1 MSLNLVLD
9 LDQGT
14 SKLLDSVWHC
24 LVGFNGP
31 VHNFPE
37 NLHIWEARGPIP
49 GVSAFIIQ
57 EHPGQTLRIP
67 GLAPA
72 WSLTLD
78 MWISSWYQTCR
89 SVSLFHMWTCCHHS
103 VRPPSFG
110 GIWEKS
116 VMRIKRRALVC
127 GYNLQNH
134 SHLGVAFPLLPHS
147 LAPKQVKLVDHGLCF
162 QESLKL
168 NWLFYSEIIKCSPNF
183 FEQCILIKL
192 SALVMRK

>member
-24 LVGFNGP
+24 LVGFDGP

-37 NLHIWEARGPIP
+37 NLHNWRQCLHHP
-49 GVSAFIIQ
+49 GTAFILASG
-57 EHPGQTLRIP
+57 GQTLLCTKRIP

-89 SVSLFHMWTCCHHS
+89 SVSLFPMWTCCHH
-103 VRPPSFG
+103 
-110 GIWEKS
+110 
-116 VMRIKRRALVC
+116 RALVWDLPVSVVSEKNQSW
-127 GYNLQNH
+127 GLRGEH
-134 SHLGVAFPLLPHS
+134 WSVAATCKTIPIWELSSCCFS
-147 LAPKQVKLVDHGLCF
+147 IVATFMAPKQVKLVDHSLCF

-183 FEQCILIKL
+183 L
-192 SALVMRK
+192 SSVFW